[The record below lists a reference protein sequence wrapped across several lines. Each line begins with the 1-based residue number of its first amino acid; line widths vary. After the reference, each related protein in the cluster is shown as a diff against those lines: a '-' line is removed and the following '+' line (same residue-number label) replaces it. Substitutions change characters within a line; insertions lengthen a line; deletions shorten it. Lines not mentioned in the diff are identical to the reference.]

1 MEVVVPLLLPE
12 ELELDLTVLPSLL
25 LLDELELERV
35 VVVLLVLD
43 ELLPVFVTELL
54 LLPPEEFP

>member
-1 MEVVVPLLLPE
+1 VPLLLPE